1 VRVLQAKSE
10 ADAMRYTLPLK
21 QKQIEQS
28 RLEAEAHKEAT
39 VKNAEAQAQAK
50 VIDSKAELERRN
62 LLADAEAGRI
72 RKVASADAERMKS
85 EATLLKQNPLLI
97 NKIIAERL
105 SDKLQIMMVP
115 SDAKVF
121 FNDVLKGGISPNA
134 MSDARATQGVM
145 EDDQSAEA
153 ETQESQWQNTQ
164 QSQNT
169 QQLQNTGRRTWKS
182 R

>member
-1 VRVLQAKSE
+1 
-10 ADAMRYTLPLK
+10 M
-21 QKQIEQS
+21 
-28 RLEAEAHKEAT
+28 
-39 VKNAEAQAQAK
+39 KNAEAQAQAK

-85 EATLLKQNPLLI
+85 EAALLKQNPLLI

-134 MSDARATQGVM
+134 MSGARGAQAGM

-153 ETQESQWQNTQ
+153 DAQESQWQNTQ

-169 QQLQNTGRRTWKS
+169 QQNNGRKNWKS

>member
-1 VRVLQAKSE
+1 
-10 ADAMRYTLPLK
+10 
-21 QKQIEQS
+21 
-28 RLEAEAHKEAT
+28 
-39 VKNAEAQAQAK
+39 
-50 VIDSKAELERRN
+50 
-62 LLADAEAGRI
+62 
-72 RKVASADAERMKS
+72 MKS

-134 MSDARATQGVM
+134 MSDARATQGAM

-153 ETQESQWQNTQ
+153 DTQESQWQNNQ
-164 QSQNT
+164 QFQNT
-169 QQLQNTGRRTWKS
+169 QQPQGTQFQNNGRKNWKS